1 MNQLQDKLETVF
13 SRYPSILFAY
23 LFGSY
28 ATGEQTAMSDI
39 DVAIYLKKDSVF
51 SFNKLLMFHGDC
63 CRTLKRNDV
72 DILMLNT
79 TKNLVL
85 LEEII
90 SHGEIIYNI
99 NQQSLDEFEL
109 RTLHT
114 VYDFKER
121 HSREIIL

>member
-1 MNQLQDKLETVF
+1 MNQLQDRLQTVF
-13 SRYPSILFAY
+13 KRYPSILFAY

-28 ATGEQTAMSDI
+28 ATDEQTAMSDI
-39 DVAIYLKKDSVF
+39 DVAIYVKKESVF
-51 SFNKLLMFHGDC
+51 SFNELLMVHGDC

-79 TKNLVL
+79 TKNLAL

-90 SHGEIIYNI
+90 SHGKIIYNI

-121 HSREIIL
+121 HRREIIL